1 MCWAVGNGLATG
13 ICGQSTMAGITMAI
27 MDLHVLIMSLVVPMN
42 FGLLRLLAGVVLD
55 SGFLIFLVVVWP
67 GFCCLLGI

>member
-13 ICGQSTMAGITMAI
+13 ICGQSTVAGIIMAI
-27 MDLHVLIMSLVVPMN
+27 MALLVLIMSPVVPMN

-55 SGFLIFLVVVWP
+55 SGFLISWLWFGPVFAV
-67 GFCCLLGI
+67 F